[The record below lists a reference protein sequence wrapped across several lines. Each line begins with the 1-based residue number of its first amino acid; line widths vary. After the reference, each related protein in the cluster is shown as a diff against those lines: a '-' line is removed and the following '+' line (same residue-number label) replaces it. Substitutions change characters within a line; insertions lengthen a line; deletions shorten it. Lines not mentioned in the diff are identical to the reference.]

1 MFIDKNGLLGS
12 IFKQSKNFL
21 LEKLNEF
28 AQEKFERAKAHL
40 LNDIENHP
48 VSKEISSG
56 QSVTSSKFLSGPGNL
71 FSFLGFN
78 EGSDPVGELIDLLDE
93 IIIFEP
99 STKILD
105 RKNLSFSA
113 ISRTY
118 LPVDSDLQILS
129 LAWEPGI
136 SWVSAIEKGVSNLGY
151 YLFVNSSASRSGKG
165 IQVGHIT
172 RQTTFSPAPYLTP
185 LFEKFRKDLL

>member
-1 MFIDKNGLLGS
+1 MFIDKNSLLGS
-12 IFKQSKNFL
+12 IFRQSKDFL
-21 LEKLNEF
+21 LEKLNGF

-40 LNDIENHP
+40 LHDIENHP
-48 VSKEISSG
+48 VSKEISAG

-71 FSFLGFN
+71 FSFLGFY
-78 EGSDPVGELIDLLDE
+78 EGSDPIGELIDLLDE
-93 IIIFEP
+93 IIVFEP

-113 ISRTY
+113 VSRTY
-118 LPVDSDLQILS
+118 LPTDSDLQILP

-136 SWVSAIEKGVSNLGY
+136 SWASSIEKGVSNLGF
-151 YLFVNSSASRSGKG
+151 YLFVNSSKSRSGKG

-172 RQTTFSPAPYLTP
+172 RQTTFNQTPYLTP